1 CDIPIGYG
9 LGSSGAITAAVY
21 DHICVSGKEKTPESV
36 REELALMENYYHGA
50 SSGTD
55 PLVAYL
61 NRPVRINAGNGNIEI
76 FNRDVLKENKSSL
89 YLYDSKQPRL
99 SQAYINY
106 FSNQS
111 KKRDFIENYLE
122 PINLIVEDII
132 EIILENKPGVYELFQ
147 KISALQYACM

>member
-1 CDIPIGYG
+1 
-9 LGSSGAITAAVY
+9 
-21 DHICVSGKEKTPESV
+21 
-36 REELALMENYYHGA
+36 
-50 SSGTD
+50 
-55 PLVAYL
+55 
-61 NRPVRINAGNGNIEI
+61 GNIEI

-147 KISALQYACM
+147 NISALQYACMEPMIVDTVLPLWEKGLESGDYAFKLCGAGGGGMYYVMGERSAMKEFDENLIQL